1 MEQLDETAE
10 WNRFSANRD
19 PSAQNDGMTE
29 SEQPM
34 SAGEA
39 GSAIVER
46 AGANVDSRP
55 REGGFGALG
64 PLFAQ
69 IGRGYPVLTVVA
81 RFPFAMVVV
90 SVLTVVVSVSG
101 SMELGGVTSAMVG
114 LGMVC
119 FGPLIGA
126 AADRFG
132 HRPTLLVFAALN
144 SAALGLLAWI
154 VYTPAPIWVVMSCAF
169 LIGGTVPQTSPMSRT
184 RLVGNINRAI
194 PPEQRSRTITA
205 ALAFESAADE
215 VSFVLGPVVV
225 GLLATL
231 FTPWA
236 PVAGAAVLTLLFV
249 SAFAL
254 HRTAVSAVSAAERAS
269 TLAPAGHLFRPSLL
283 IVVVGA
289 ISAGLC
295 FGAMLTSLTSFMND
309 RGMTGQAG
317 LVYSC
322 MAFSSGMFAI
332 AMVWLP
338 DRLPLQARWLI
349 FSGITGVGTLTFLAA
364 DSVAGA
370 ALSLLIMGA
379 GVGPLLVTLFS
390 LGTSR
395 TPVGRS
401 ATVMTM
407 INSGIMIGQ
416 AIAGAVV
423 GIAAE
428 SLGTQ
433 AALFGPLL
441 ATAITFTAG
450 LINLAL
456 TPGKRR
462 AARD

>member
-1 MEQLDETAE
+1 
-10 WNRFSANRD
+10 
-19 PSAQNDGMTE
+19 MTK
-29 SEQPM
+29 SERPI
-34 SAGEA
+34 SAGESDNA
-39 GSAIVER
+39 ATGRV
-46 AGANVDSRP
+46 GASVKPPP
-55 REGGFGALG
+55 RESGFGALG

-69 IGRGYPVLTVVA
+69 VGRGYPVLAVVA

-90 SVLTVVVSVSG
+90 SVLTIVVSVTG
-101 SMELGGVTSAMVG
+101 SMQLGGITAAMVG

-126 AADRFG
+126 TADRFG

-144 SAALGLLAWI
+144 STSLGLLAWI
-154 VYTPAPIWVVMSCAF
+154 VYTPAPIWATMSCAF

-184 RLVGNINRAI
+184 RLVGAINRTV
-194 PPEQRSRTITA
+194 PPAQRPRTITA
-205 ALAFESAADE
+205 ALAFESVADE

-225 GLLATL
+225 GLLATFL
-231 FTPWA
+231 TPWA

-249 SAFAL
+249 TAFAL
-254 HRTAVSAVSAAERAS
+254 HRTAVSSVNAAERAS
-269 TLAPAGHLFRPSLL
+269 TLDPAGLLFRPSLL

-289 ISAGLC
+289 IAAGLC

-309 RGMTGQAG
+309 RGMAGQAG
-317 LVYSC
+317 LLYSC
-322 MAFSSGMFAI
+322 MAFSSGLFAVAI
-332 AMVWLP
+332 IWLP
-338 DRLPLQARWLI
+338 DRLSLQVRWLI
-349 FSGITGVGTLTFLAA
+349 FSGVTGAGTLTFLAV
-364 DSVAGA
+364 DSVLGA

-416 AIAGAVV
+416 AIAGAII

-428 SLGTQ
+428 SLDTR
-433 AALFGPLL
+433 AALFGPLI
-441 ATAITFTAG
+441 ATSITFAAG

-456 TPGKRR
+456 APERYR
-462 AARD
+462 AARG